1 MFRVVIPTIGRSSLD
16 VLVSQILMDTK
27 ISGIELEIII
37 ALNGNANLNYLS
49 SENVRILSISETP
62 IGVAK
67 TMNLALSQIPEGL
80 VWTIADDEEW
90 CLGKLESDLSDLRKV
105 DSPEILSPVA
115 YFTDELGTEIRP
127 RRSITRNEDILDY
140 FYGRISL
147 GRNPNYFSLSGA
159 VATKST
165 WLRVK
170 FPEDLKSREDTLYLV
185 MQQKEGTSLGHASR
199 PTVRINIELQRA
211 VNRDDKI
218 EDVIQWA
225 NRNLNRKQF
234 RGFVGCAWCKP
245 FVVSRNPR
253 KLLEMLKT
261 LIFGREVRFSRIA
274 RLETALLVLIWTIIS
289 IVPLEKMKLVR
300 RRLRSRIDANGVNDE
315 S

>member
-1 MFRVVIPTIGRSSLD
+1 MFRVVIPTIGRPSLD
-16 VLVSQILMDTK
+16 VLVSQILMDAE
-27 ISGIELEIII
+27 ISGIELEIIV

-49 SENVRILSISETP
+49 SGKVRILIISETP

-90 CLGKLESDLSDLRKV
+90 CVGKFESDLSDLKM
-105 DSPEILSPVA
+105 DKPPEILSPIA

-127 RRSITRNEDILDY
+127 RRSIARDEDILDY
-140 FYGRISL
+140 FYGRISM

-185 MQQKEGTSLGHASR
+185 MQQKQGTSLGHASK
-199 PTVRINIELQRA
+199 PTVKINIELQRA
-211 VNRDDKI
+211 VNRDDRI

-225 NRNLNRKQF
+225 NRNLNQRQF

-245 FVVSRNPR
+245 FVASRNPK

-261 LIFGREVRFSRIA
+261 LILGSEIHFSRWV
-274 RLETALLVLIWTIIS
+274 RLETAFLVLTWAIIS
-289 IVPLEKMKLVR
+289 IVPLEKIKSVR
-300 RRLRSRIDANGVNDE
+300 TGLRTRFITNRSSDE